1 MVINSTIFNTHH
13 KTSLLSPKL
22 LLEVVQESEL
32 DGLNFPTALA
42 KLEPTPPSHSRMSCP
57 TPSSPPARVRELEL
71 MIQTPNI
78 PQTRPCHTTFQQM
91 LPLETNLP
99 VSKLTL
105 SHHRSTM
112 LSSKPPTTLSWILS
126 ITLLNKRTDNLTQL
140 MDLPD
145 HTVFSSSTPPAVAED
160 LALNTTDG
168 SNSQLA
174 SVSKT
179 RSTFPRTL
187 VTLLLPPAKRTQPIL
202 QTQKLTKPK
211 LLLIAL
217 PQKPSE
223 IKKSHID
230 RGKKSLLKLKSNIIQ
245 KRKGS
250 PYPFSL

>member
-32 DGLNFPTALA
+32 DGLNFPTALV
-42 KLEPTPPSHSRMSCP
+42 KLEPTPPSHSRMTCP
-57 TPSSPPARVRELEL
+57 TPSSPPA
-71 MIQTPNI
+71 I
-78 PQTRPCHTTFQQM
+78 
-91 LPLETNLP
+91 
-99 VSKLTL
+99 
-105 SHHRSTM
+105 
-112 LSSKPPTTLSWILS
+112 
-126 ITLLNKRTDNLTQL
+126 
-140 MDLPD
+140 
-145 HTVFSSSTPPAVAED
+145 AEE

-168 SNSQLA
+168 TISNTLHFQLMEIMSLSHSSPSLNSRKRNPTSGSNSQPA

-179 RSTFPRTL
+179 RSTSPRTL

-217 PQKPSE
+217 PQKLSE

-245 KRKGS
+245 IRKGS
-250 PYPFSL
+250 PYPFS

>member
-1 MVINSTIFNTHH
+1 
-13 KTSLLSPKL
+13 
-22 LLEVVQESEL
+22 
-32 DGLNFPTALA
+32 
-42 KLEPTPPSHSRMSCP
+42 
-57 TPSSPPARVRELEL
+57 
-71 MIQTPNI
+71 
-78 PQTRPCHTTFQQM
+78 M

-99 VSKLTL
+99 VRPLTL

-126 ITLLNKRTDNLTQL
+126 ITLLNKRMDNLTQL

-145 HTVFSSSTPPAVAED
+145 HTVFSSSTPPAIAEET
-160 LALNTTDG
+160 ALSTTDG
-168 SNSQLA
+168 TISNTLHFQLMEIISLSHSSPSLNSRKRNPTSGSSSQLA
-174 SVSKT
+174 SANKT

>member
-1 MVINSTIFNTHH
+1 
-13 KTSLLSPKL
+13 
-22 LLEVVQESEL
+22 
-32 DGLNFPTALA
+32 
-42 KLEPTPPSHSRMSCP
+42 
-57 TPSSPPARVRELEL
+57 
-71 MIQTPNI
+71 
-78 PQTRPCHTTFQQM
+78 
-91 LPLETNLP
+91 
-99 VSKLTL
+99 
-105 SHHRSTM
+105 
-112 LSSKPPTTLSWILS
+112 
-126 ITLLNKRTDNLTQL
+126 

-145 HTVFSSSTPPAVAED
+145 HTVFSSSTPPAIAEET
-160 LALNTTDG
+160 ALSTTDG
-168 SNSQLA
+168 TISNTLHFQLMEIISLSHSSPSLNSRKRNPTSGSSSQLA
-174 SVSKT
+174 SANKT